1 MSKNLQIKPM
11 QILLPVKSAG
21 QYEVEYQKFI
31 NVNRSFNFA
40 ELAALPTEIST
51 EWLRKLESLFCILP
65 KDVAVFTKNLRMKK
79 INGNNFVQLSLFLN
93 NNRQCHCHEFQY

>member
-40 ELAALPTEIST
+40 ELAALPTEISIN
-51 EWLRKLESLFCILP
+51 KLP
-65 KDVAVFTKNLRMKK
+65 
-79 INGNNFVQLSLFLN
+79 
-93 NNRQCHCHEFQY
+93 